1 MAGIWTNVDERGFLT
16 GVIDIGSK
24 SGDKMQFADA
34 F

>member
-16 GVIDIGSK
+16 RVIDIGSN
-24 SGDKMQFADA
+24 SDYKMQFADT